1 MKAHMKYN
9 EAGRSDARTGTQRRR
24 RPAALARPCVHRLCS
39 PCSLPLVRAYVSLLL
54 SFMRLYIQA
63 SPVLCADVEQRL
75 RVDDAVVKTLT
86 IKHKIAAPVVVEKRV
101 HNMKVTRTN
110 R

>member
-1 MKAHMKYN
+1 
-9 EAGRSDARTGTQRRR
+9 
-24 RPAALARPCVHRLCS
+24 
-39 PCSLPLVRAYVSLLL
+39 
-54 SFMRLYIQA
+54 MRLYIQA